1 MGRTRLNRVIAQL
14 RKEIEL
20 CEKNKK
26 KLLDYVNQIKN
37 KCLDREINYFEYEQL
52 INQKLDGK
60 TIQEWLD
67 SYDTHIKKREKK
79 IKKEIRKFKA
89 NKILLIFSSLILI
102 SFIIFS
108 AIYLRPIIVGLITQ
122 TPEESQPLSSETQE
136 EAPQPSPSQD
146 IKEPL
151 PSETQPEQIEIP
163 PSSEIPPAET
173 PTTPIEENITQ
184 PETNITV
191 PENITA
197 PTNITV
203 PEIPK
208 NITLPE
214 INLTNIT
221 IENITEQN
229 ITEANATIITT
240 QYQAKIGQP
249 VKWKKTIILEE
260 PKTIKVKLPKQAEN
274 ITVNKITEAQKEKKK
289 SDSEITQEAPQ
300 QSPSQDIEEP
310 LPSENPPANISETES
325 INETQLSE
333 INKTEELETS
343 TEPISPPENNLN
355 EQIEEPIKEKA
366 KATITGGITG
376 QAISEQETGKSIFQ
390 LIIDF
395 FRKVFA
401 GITGRAIITEE
412 KAEEIEVTINDNA
425 TEYEILYETPAPQV
439 YEEETEKGK
448 RITIS
453 GPDELHYEN
462 VLAFTYL
469 TKETPEQKV
478 KLYWVRQE
486 NLSFINE
493 ETNKTITE
501 KRETKEEINI
511 TKYDTNN
518 NSLIDYIEWQ
528 VESLSNQT
536 YDLIIEIS
544 KAEHLD
550 ENRSFIS
557 DIYEQVKALDGN
569 WSEPI
574 NNNEYV
580 RVTFNKNLTNKND
593 ITIYARA
600 SNYSN
605 NSEECYDNETEILTE
620 NGWKLF
626 SELDKEKEKVATFNN
641 KTEKLEWQLPYRYQE
656 FEHNGEMYKI
666 ELEDGSK
673 LVVSPEHKVY
683 SKNNYLMP
691 NISNNCLGGNTL
703 TKDCSFS
710 FLSPENIGQSSFN
723 ASAKY
728 GESLKLILIASGNLS
743 KNSEEGI
750 NSTCSLI
757 KEIISD
763 NSSLDNSVSSSI
775 LSNLFLISVNRN
787 SGATNSNLFI
797 TLFASK
803 TLKGLPFLINE
814 ENTTLTSITNNIVY
828 PSFSS
833 FSYLLANAKSVS
845 SDNSSACSWVN
856 LDLSTIDLIF
866 DNLSNFSFNIFP
878 IANCQFILNIEA
890 NSSNSSGMSIFA
902 CTINKNNTNDYLNF
916 SIRNKG
922 LSDFKLQKITDV
934 YKNINENNKDVYF
947 LDENNK
953 PVKVKS
959 ITKQPYSGKIYDVDV
974 ENDIVLVRRK
984 NDNKEINEPLSNLT
998 SNSTAITSAS
1008 FAALNNLNN
1017 NSFNNNYKNNENK
1030 EKDANDVAS
1039 KAMQILADYNILN
1052 DNNYINISVET
1063 SHNSDILNNINNE
1076 NKNENKEE
1084 NNYSYLILT
1093 SGLDSNNDNI
1103 PEISSFVPEKASVV
1117 TAPDSV
1123 LRTTT
1128 ATTFMTPSSVSL
1140 NPNLTVMTYFT
1151 IDNQNDLSYLNI
1163 SVVNELNNNLTAN
1176 NEDLIANENSDLDNS
1191 INIENNELINNFD
1204 NENNNSNKLINNFDK
1219 DSNISEQEASQ
1230 YSPADDESKS
1240 SEKDEFGT
1248 AVWSGNS
1255 NPASIEVYRENDNIS
1270 IAKFENITSEN
1281 YYKIYLT
1288 NLSENESYDIFDL
1301 KVLGGSV
1308 EFDYIVDPTITE
1320 SQVIT
1325 QSNLVNVTAETGKS
1339 NFTHLTINNLST
1351 NAPYDSLVGYWN
1363 FDGDLENTALT
1374 THYDFSRYNNDGTGV
1389 GDVTVNTTN
1398 CIYDDC
1404 ARFDGA
1410 EDFIDNNNVNLANKN
1425 YTVMAW
1431 INMKNNLAWNGILSN
1446 PTWGRFIF
1454 KINDS
1459 AVFLY
1464 HRSPNTGG
1472 VIGTSTFNNNQWYH
1486 IVGVFNNKTGMEA
1499 YSNGVSIGSVSTA
1512 SSSGNLAGV
1521 HVIGVSNNTLSG
1533 GSVYFNGTL
1542 DEIMVFNIS
1551 LTSAQILAIYNNQ
1564 SARFY
1569 STGTQDVPNINIS
1582 TLGTENRVNITLYDC
1597 DALFNSN
1604 LSGQIGIADG
1614 SGAYNYNGSI
1624 VNFSS
1629 CIANNLTIE
1638 GNPNN
1643 VSLRITFLAGN
1654 STNPFYSPLVI
1665 GNITLDSWYEAPAG
1679 GDTIYP
1685 DFSEYYDD
1693 NASLLDT
1700 GTGHFNVTVKNTNG
1714 TVWLEINNTNITA
1727 TNLTTNVYNA
1737 SYNFTSAGTY
1747 TYRWHSWGNGT
1758 SNNYNVS
1765 NTQSYTVNASNIT
1778 YEIVGLATYQD
1789 NITDYSVNGI
1799 FSLAVSSDGN
1809 YLFTSSYDD
1818 DYVSIMNISN
1828 KSAIV
1833 PLATYTDS
1841 DGAYSIDSIPSIA
1854 VSSDGNYLFTSS
1866 ADDDY
1871 VSIMNISNKSAI
1883 VPLATYTD
1891 SDGAYSI
1898 DSIYSL
1904 AVSSDGN
1911 YLFISSVS
1919 DDYVS
1924 IMNISNKSAIVP
1936 LATYTDSDG
1945 AYSIDS
1951 IPSIAVSSDGNYLFT
1966 SSYIDNYV
1974 SIMNI
1979 SNKSAIVPLATYTDS
1994 DGAYS
1999 IDSILSIAVSSD
2011 GNYLFTS
2018 SYDDDYVSIM
2028 NISNKS
2034 AIVPL
2039 ATYNNSD
2046 GDYSID
2052 GVYSIAV
2059 SSDGNY
2065 LFTSSADDDYV
2076 SIMNISNKSAIVPL
2090 ATYNNSDGAYSID
2103 SILSIA
2109 VSSDG
2114 NYLFTSSADDDYVS
2128 IMFLNITE
2136 AGDTIYPDFSDYW
2149 DDNATLKD
2157 TGTGHFNVTVK
2168 NTNGTVILHINNTD
2182 IYATNLSADYY
2193 NVSYAFS
2200 SAGTYQ
2206 YNWTAY
2212 GNGTSHNLNTSAE
2225 RYYTVN
2231 LSQAPQITFVFNN
2244 SITDLSESGP
2254 NEAPASTS
2262 VIINFSAYSVA
2273 GASNLNHSSASVNF
2287 TKTNENTR
2295 QNTTCSM
2302 YASSENYA
2310 NYTCNVTMWWWDGAG
2325 TWNIGVSIK
2334 DNQNNLAANTS
2345 TTFTLGSRTSF
2356 VASPAVLTWPG
2367 IAPGATN
2374 QTSNNDP
2381 LLLNNTGNDI
2391 IDATGITVNS
2401 SNLRGETTSSQA
2413 LWASNF
2419 SVDWKT
2425 GGSCTGAN
2433 CVECADTIMVRNAY
2447 TAITTANLTK
2457 GNYTDNNKNGQ
2468 EELYVCLRLIGAEL
2482 STQAYSTANQTEWP
2496 WVVRILLVVLTI
2508 KKTNKLKKKKKSGQK
2523 NIGELSI
2530 PSTIFS
2536 NKLGAL
2542 EAITKYMKENLGMS
2556 YHKIAEILNRD
2567 DRTIWTAYNKAKE
2580 KQRELI
2586 IVKETNIFLPVSIF
2600 NKRLT
2605 TLEAMIIYLKEQG
2618 LRYNEIA
2625 KLLDRDQRNIWAIYS
2640 KAIRKRKEKKKVKDK
2655 NITNINIPSTIFSNK
2670 LGALEAITKYMKEN
2684 LGMSYHK
2691 IAEILNRDDR
2701 TIWTAYNKAKEKQ
2714 RELIIVKE
2722 TNIFLPVS
2730 IFNKKLT
2737 ILEAMII
2744 YLKEQGLR
2752 YTEIAK
2758 LLDRD
2763 QRNIWTIY
2771 SKAVKK

>member
-214 INLTNIT
+214 INLTNIA

-934 YKNINENNKDVYF
+934 YKDINENNKDVYF
-947 LDENNK
+947 LDEDNK
-953 PVKVKS
+953 PIKIKN
-959 ITKQPYSGKIYDVDV
+959 ITKQDYKGKIYDVDV

-1128 ATTFMTPSSVSL
+1128 AATFMTPSSVSL

-1176 NEDLIANENSDLDNS
+1176 NEDLIANENSDLDNKNLINNIDKNKENATNVALIVMQILTDYNNYNSNRYLNVSIYDNNAEVAPVALMVMHQPEKLGLDGLLGSIPYSSSDFQFNNQDTKVKTFGWGASALETPQNNSDLDNS

-1693 NASLLDT
+1693 NATLL
-1700 GTGHFNVTVKNTNG
+1700 
-1714 TVWLEINNTNITA
+1714 
-1727 TNLTTNVYNA
+1727 
-1737 SYNFTSAGTY
+1737 
-1747 TYRWHSWGNGT
+1747 
-1758 SNNYNVS
+1758 
-1765 NTQSYTVNASNIT
+1765 
-1778 YEIVGLATYQD
+1778 
-1789 NITDYSVNGI
+1789 
-1799 FSLAVSSDGN
+1799 
-1809 YLFTSSYDD
+1809 
-1818 DYVSIMNISN
+1818 
-1828 KSAIV
+1828 
-1833 PLATYTDS
+1833 
-1841 DGAYSIDSIPSIA
+1841 
-1854 VSSDGNYLFTSS
+1854 
-1866 ADDDY
+1866 
-1871 VSIMNISNKSAI
+1871 
-1883 VPLATYTD
+1883 
-1891 SDGAYSI
+1891 
-1898 DSIYSL
+1898 
-1904 AVSSDGN
+1904 
-1911 YLFISSVS
+1911 
-1919 DDYVS
+1919 
-1924 IMNISNKSAIVP
+1924 
-1936 LATYTDSDG
+1936 
-1945 AYSIDS
+1945 
-1951 IPSIAVSSDGNYLFT
+1951 
-1966 SSYIDNYV
+1966 
-1974 SIMNI
+1974 
-1979 SNKSAIVPLATYTDS
+1979 
-1994 DGAYS
+1994 
-1999 IDSILSIAVSSD
+1999 
-2011 GNYLFTS
+2011 
-2018 SYDDDYVSIM
+2018 
-2028 NISNKS
+2028 
-2034 AIVPL
+2034 
-2039 ATYNNSD
+2039 
-2046 GDYSID
+2046 
-2052 GVYSIAV
+2052 
-2059 SSDGNY
+2059 
-2065 LFTSSADDDYV
+2065 
-2076 SIMNISNKSAIVPL
+2076 
-2090 ATYNNSDGAYSID
+2090 
-2103 SILSIA
+2103 
-2109 VSSDG
+2109 
-2114 NYLFTSSADDDYVS
+2114 
-2128 IMFLNITE
+2128 
-2136 AGDTIYPDFSDYW
+2136 
-2149 DDNATLKD
+2149 D

-2244 SITDLSESGP
+2244 SITDLSSSGP
-2254 NEAPASTS
+2254 NEAPSSTS
-2262 VIINFSAYSVA
+2262 VIINFSAYDA
-2273 GASNLNHSSASVNF
+2273 DGDLNHSSAAVNF
-2287 TKTNENTR
+2287 TKTNEETR
-2295 QNTTCSM
+2295 QNISCSM
-2302 YASSENYA
+2302 YESDVNYA

-2325 TWNIGVSIK
+2325 TWNIAAFIK

-2345 TTFTLGSRTSF
+2345 TTFTMGERTSF
-2356 VASPAVLTWPG
+2356 VISPAVLTWPG

-2381 LLLNNTGNDI
+2381 LLLNNTGNDV

-2401 SNLRGETTSSQA
+2401 SNLRGETTSTEA

-2419 SVDWKT
+2419 SIDWKT
-2425 GGSCTGAN
+2425 GGSCTGAD
-2433 CVECADTIMVRNAY
+2433 CVECAGTVMARNAF
-2447 TAITTANLTK
+2447 TEIVTANLTK
-2457 GNYTDNNKNGQ
+2457 GNFTKNDGTGQ
-2468 EELYVCLRLIGAEL
+2468 EELYFCLRIIGSEL
-2482 STQAYSTANQTEWP
+2482 SNQAYSTANQTEWP

-2600 NKRLT
+2600 NK
-2605 TLEAMIIYLKEQG
+2605 
-2618 LRYNEIA
+2618 
-2625 KLLDRDQRNIWAIYS
+2625 
-2640 KAIRKRKEKKKVKDK
+2640 
-2655 NITNINIPSTIFSNK
+2655 
-2670 LGALEAITKYMKEN
+2670 
-2684 LGMSYHK
+2684 
-2691 IAEILNRDDR
+2691 
-2701 TIWTAYNKAKEKQ
+2701 
-2714 RELIIVKE
+2714 
-2722 TNIFLPVS
+2722 
-2730 IFNKKLT
+2730 KLT
-2737 ILEAMII
+2737 ILEAMIV